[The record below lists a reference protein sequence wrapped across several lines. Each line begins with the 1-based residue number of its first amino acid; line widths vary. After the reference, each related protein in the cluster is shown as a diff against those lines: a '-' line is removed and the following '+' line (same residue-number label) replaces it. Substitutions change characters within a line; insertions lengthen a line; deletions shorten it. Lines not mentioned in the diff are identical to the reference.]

1 MPTDLRVEVR
11 IEGRPVVL
19 PSDAER
25 SLFRVAGEAL
35 FNAAVHAQ
43 GTVAV
48 VRLAFRKD
56 RLVLSVS
63 DDGSGDPEHVRRSLR
78 VAAAGDL
85 DGSHR
90 GLANMAER
98 AREIGGTLRIRRAP
112 QGGIRLEVGVP
123 LPLEPPA
130 ATSCAPR
137 ERAAEPTGS
146 PS

>member
-1 MPTDLRVEVR
+1 M
-11 IEGRPVVL
+11 
-19 PSDAER
+19 
-25 SLFRVAGEAL
+25 FRVAGEAL

-63 DDGSGDPEHVRRSLR
+63 DDGIGDPEHVRRSLR

-98 AREIGGTLRIRRAP
+98 AREIGGTLRIRRVP

-123 LPLEPPA
+123 LPLEPAA
-130 ATSCAPR
+130 ATSCAPH
-137 ERAAEPTGS
+137 EHATDPTGS